1 MESGEVDAAIIVPA
15 GFGETLSAAQ
25 TGSGPPATV
34 TVLTDAA
41 QAQSAGA
48 ISQIVNGVIAAVN
61 MGGRPPYL
69 VAAAES
75 IQTQDLNAISY
86 FVPSILGM
94 SIMQLGIFA
103 AIPLVAD
110 REKLILK
117 RLAATP
123 LRRWQLVG
131 SNVVM
136 RLLLAAVQV
145 VIIVGVGTALFGVE
159 TAGNLLLTAF
169 FIVLGALAFLALGY
183 VLAAF
188 TKTEEAANGV
198 TQVVQFPMLFL
209 SGIFFQ
215 LDQMP
220 AYLQSIARLIP
231 LTYLADALRQVMV
244 GGAPFAPLPVD
255 ALVLGGWLV
264 VCFGIAARF
273 FKWQ

>member
-1 MESGEVDAAIIVPA
+1 
-15 GFGETLSAAQ
+15 
-25 TGSGPPATV
+25 
-34 TVLTDAA
+34 
-41 QAQSAGA
+41 
-48 ISQIVNGVIAAVN
+48 
-61 MGGRPPYL
+61 
-69 VAAAES
+69 
-75 IQTQDLNAISY
+75 
-86 FVPSILGM
+86 M

-145 VIIVGVGTALFGVE
+145 VIIVGVGTVLFGVE

-169 FIVLGALAFLALGY
+169 FVVLGALAFLALGY
-183 VLAAF
+183 VIASF

-198 TQVVQFPMLFL
+198 TQVVQFPMMFL

-215 LDQMP
+215 IDQMP
-220 AYLQSIARLIP
+220 AYLQAIARLIP